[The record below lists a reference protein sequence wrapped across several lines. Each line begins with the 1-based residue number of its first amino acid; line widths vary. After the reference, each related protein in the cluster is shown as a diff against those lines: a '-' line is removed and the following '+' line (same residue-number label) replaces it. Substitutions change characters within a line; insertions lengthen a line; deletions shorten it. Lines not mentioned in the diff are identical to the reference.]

1 MNMIEKILARA
12 SGRDRV
18 APGDVVVAKV
28 DRMVLHDLS
37 SNFVSRVF
45 EEELRGEPIADPSR
59 IIFVFDHNFSPATEQ
74 AAQALVNVRR
84 FAQRHGIQHVFD
96 CGSGSLHHVV
106 IENGLWAPG
115 EIITGCDSHTTIY
128 GGLGLFSTGIGNNS
142 MAGLGFRHG
151 MGWFR
156 VPETIQVV
164 FQGRPGAGV
173 TARDVS
179 QFLVGHLGEDGAVYK
194 AVEYAGPFIEALSV
208 EDRLLFP
215 LMAIDLGGKTGFIN
229 PDEKTIAF
237 ARQWSARKDWEMPR
251 NDPGTTYAKVI
262 EINVSN
268 LEPQVACPPTVGN
281 VKPVREVAGET
292 IHVAEVGGST
302 GGRIEDIRQLA
313 AHLRNRHIHPKVR
326 LQVVPATRGVY
337 RDAVKE
343 GLIEILL
350 DAGATIFPPSAGSNQ
365 AVNMGALAEE
375 EAILS
380 TQARNFPG
388 RNGHPKAR
396 HYLASVHTV
405 AASALAGKITDPRES
420 PSL

>member
-1 MNMIEKILARA
+1 
-12 SGRDRV
+12 
-18 APGDVVVAKV
+18 
-28 DRMVLHDLS
+28 MVLHDLS
-37 SNFVSRVF
+37 SNFVARVF
-45 EEELRGEPIADPSR
+45 GEELPGEAIADPSR
-59 IIFVFDHNFSPATEQ
+59 IIIVFDHNFSPATEQ
-74 AAQALVNVRR
+74 AAQALWNVRR
-84 FAQRHGIQHVFD
+84 FAARHGIGNLFD

-128 GGLGLFSTGIGNNS
+128 GALGLFSTGVGNNS

-164 FQGRPGAGV
+164 FHGESGAAV

-194 AVEYAGPFIEALSV
+194 AVEYAGPYIESLSV

-215 LMAIDLGGKTGFIN
+215 LMAIDIGAKTGFIN
-229 PDEKTIAF
+229 PDAKTVEF
-237 ARQWSARKDWEMPR
+237 AKKWSGRKNWEMPK
-251 NDPGTTYAKVI
+251 NDAGTTYEKVI
-262 EINVSN
+262 EIDVGK

-281 VKPVREVAGET
+281 VKPIREAKGVE
-292 IHVAEVGGST
+292 IQVAEVGGST
-302 GGRIEDIRQLA
+302 GGRLQDIRELA
-313 AHLRNRHIHPKVR
+313 GHLKNKRVHQGVR

-337 RDAVKE
+337 RAAAQE
-343 GLIEILL
+343 GLIEVLL
-350 DAGATIFPPSAGSNQ
+350 DAGAIIFPPGAGSNQ
-365 AVNMGALAEE
+365 AVNMGALAEA

-405 AASALAGKITDPRES
+405 AASALAGRIADPRQL

>member
-45 EEELRGEPIADPSR
+45 EEELRGEPIADPNR

-84 FAQRHGIQHVFD
+84 FAERHGIQNVFD

-106 IENGLWAPG
+106 IEHGLWAPG
-115 EIITGCDSHTTIY
+115 QVITGCDSHTTIY

-151 MGWFR
+151 MAWFR

-164 FQGRPGAGV
+164 FSGKPGAAV

-194 AVEYAGPFIEALSV
+194 AVEYAGPYIEALSV

-215 LMAIDLGGKTGFIN
+215 LMAIDLGGKAGFIN
-229 PDEKTIAF
+229 PDEKTVAF
-237 ARQWSARKDWEMPR
+237 ARKWSAQKDWDMPA
-251 NDPGTTYAKVI
+251 NDPGTTYERVI
-262 EINVSN
+262 EIDVSK

-302 GGRIEDIRQLA
+302 GGRLDDIRQLA
-313 AHLRNRHIHPKVR
+313 AHLRNKRIHPRVR

-337 RDAVKE
+337 RAAVKE

-396 HYLASVHTV
+396 HYLASVSTV
-405 AASALAGKITDPRES
+405 AASALAGRIADPRDL
-420 PSL
+420 PSV

>member
-37 SNFVSRVF
+37 SNFVARVF

-84 FAQRHGIQHVFD
+84 FAARHGIQHVFD

-106 IENGLWAPG
+106 IEHGLWAPG

-151 MGWFR
+151 MAWFR
-156 VPETIQVV
+156 IPETIQMV
-164 FQGRPGAGV
+164 FTGEPGAAV
-173 TARDVS
+173 TARDVA

-194 AVEYAGPFIEALSV
+194 AVEYAGPYIDGLSV

-215 LMAIDLGGKTGFIN
+215 LMAIDLGAKTGFLN
-229 PDEKTIAF
+229 PDEKTVAF
-237 ARQWSARKDWEMPR
+237 ARAWSARKDWEMPA
-251 NDPGTTYAKVI
+251 NDPGTTYEKVI
-262 EINVSN
+262 EIDVSE
-268 LEPQVACPPTVGN
+268 LEPQIACPPTVGN
-281 VKPVREVAGET
+281 VKPVRAVAGET

-302 GGRIEDIRQLA
+302 GGRLEDIRRLA
-313 AHLRNRHIHPKVR
+313 AHLRNRHVHPKVR

-337 RDAVKE
+337 RAAVKE

-350 DAGATIFPPSAGSNQ
+350 DAGAIIFPPGAGSNQ

-405 AASALAGKITDPRES
+405 AASALAGRITDPRELL
-420 PSL
+420 PL